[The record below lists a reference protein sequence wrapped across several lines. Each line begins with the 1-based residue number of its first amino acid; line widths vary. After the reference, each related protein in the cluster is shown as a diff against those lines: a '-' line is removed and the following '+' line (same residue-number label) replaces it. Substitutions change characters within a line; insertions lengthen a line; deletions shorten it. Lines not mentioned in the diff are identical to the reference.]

1 LLKVADVPGIRRVR
15 FTTSH
20 PRDFT
25 PDIVAAIESEPKVCN
40 HVHLP
45 VQSGSTR
52 VLGAMQR
59 TYSRDEYLE
68 KIAMIRAAKRPISIT
83 TDIIVGFPGETEQEF
98 AETLSLLDTVRYEG
112 VFCFKYSPRPN
123 TASLAMNDSV
133 SEEEKGRR
141 LAALQERQRHIQ
153 SERNATLLGA
163 LFELMVTNKS
173 RRENQWSGHTACN
186 RVLNF
191 ASQAKD
197 LLGTYVQVRVTS
209 IGPSSLA
216 GEHVA

>member
-1 LLKVADVPGIRRVR
+1 
-15 FTTSH
+15 
-20 PRDFT
+20 
-25 PDIVAAIESEPKVCN
+25 
-40 HVHLP
+40 